1 MLAREHEQET
11 AFVGGG
17 FDAVYLPKAGPQ
29 IWIDPP
35 DITTAYA
42 ALWEID
48 CALSMLLPFVM
59 SLGPPEEIQH
69 GSQALR
75 DYIAGIANDLSQLKL
90 FPSLVSKMEKIK

>member
-1 MLAREHEQET
+1 
-11 AFVGGG
+11 
-17 FDAVYLPKAGPQ
+17 
-29 IWIDPP
+29 
-35 DITTAYA
+35 
-42 ALWEID
+42 
-48 CALSMLLPFVM
+48 MLLPFVM